1 MRTLLSAL
9 FGCLLLIAGG
19 CQSASSPAPPAPA
32 ALIDSARAAHGS
44 DVLNHA
50 RMTFTFREAS
60 FRLRH
65 HRNGRFHYRRTLT
78 DSLGRTVV
86 EGLTN
91 DGPYRVLDGDTTT
104 LSPEAR
110 VDVETAV
117 NSVAYFARLPA
128 PLNDPAV
135 RSSYSG
141 RDTIDGTPYHRLR
154 VTFQQEGGGRD
165 WQDIFYYW
173 FHAETY
179 TMDYLAYAYG
189 LGPDE
194 ETGTRFRA
202 AYNARR
208 RGGVRIADYE
218 NYTADSMSPD
228 QMPRYPERLAQGN
241 LDLVSRVALDSVR
254 VRPLPDS

>member
-1 MRTLLSAL
+1 MRTLILAVL
-9 FGCLLLIAGG
+9 GCLLLIAGG
-19 CQSASSPAPPAPA
+19 CHSASSPDPPDARA
-32 ALIDSARAAHGS
+32 VLDSVRAAHGS

-65 HRNGRFHYRRTLT
+65 HRNGRFHYRRTRT
-78 DSLGRTVV
+78 DSTGRTVV
-86 EGLTN
+86 EGITN
-91 DGPYRVLDGDTTT
+91 DGPYRVVDGDTTT

-110 VDVETAV
+110 TDVETAV

-128 PLNDPAV
+128 PLDAPAV
-135 RSSYSG
+135 QPSYSG
-141 RDTIDGTPYHRLR
+141 RDTIDGAPYHRVR
-154 VTFQQEGGGRD
+154 VTFKEQGGGRD

-173 FHAETY
+173 FHADTF

-194 ETGTRFRA
+194 ETGTRFRS

-208 RGGVRIADYE
+208 RGGVRVADYY
-218 NYTADSMSPD
+218 NYTADTMSPD
-228 QMPRYPERLAQGN
+228 QMPRYPERLAQGE
-241 LDLVSRVALDSVR
+241 LERVSRVVLDSVR
-254 VRPLPDS
+254 VRPIPDS